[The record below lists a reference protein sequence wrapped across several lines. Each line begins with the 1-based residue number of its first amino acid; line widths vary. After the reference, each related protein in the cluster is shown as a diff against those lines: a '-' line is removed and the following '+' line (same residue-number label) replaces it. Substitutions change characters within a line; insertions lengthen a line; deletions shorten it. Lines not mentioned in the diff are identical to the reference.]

1 MKEGCRINEVGM
13 ALNIVSVVVL
23 AVWRTCK
30 KEREDNT
37 RKGKHTKEKK
47 KKRQKH
53 TQKKSTSMFQL
64 GTKNSQPSPMK
75 GCFFFLCCFFCVWLC
90 ALKCVGDSPCRISV
104 HSPFPPVSSCLLLL
118 HGCTSLSPQAPRG
131 GLQLPLAQ
139 GTLRRGGAKEEENKR
154 ITPHKSKRAKT
165 GKKK

>member
-47 KKRQKH
+47 KTPETH
-53 TQKKSTSMFQL
+53 TKKEHFDVSA
-64 GTKNSQPSPMK
+64 GNKKQPALPYE
-75 GCFFFLCCFFCVWLC
+75 GLLFFPLLFLLC
-90 ALKCVGDSPCRISV
+90 
-104 HSPFPPVSSCLLLL
+104 
-118 HGCTSLSPQAPRG
+118 
-131 GLQLPLAQ
+131 LAVC
-139 GTLRRGGAKEEENKR
+139 A
-154 ITPHKSKRAKT
+154 
-165 GKKK
+165 